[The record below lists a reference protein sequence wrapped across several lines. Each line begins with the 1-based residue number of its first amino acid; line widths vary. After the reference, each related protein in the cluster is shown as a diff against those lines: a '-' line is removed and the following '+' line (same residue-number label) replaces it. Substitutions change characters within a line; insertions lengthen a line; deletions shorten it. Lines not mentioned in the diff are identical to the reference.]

1 MDILYSGQV
10 DGFCIVSS
18 DSDYTRLAI
27 RLREAGMIVFGM
39 GEEKTPQALV
49 RACDRFVVLT
59 GHRKKTPAKPAK
71 KKVVKAEKA
80 PKAEKPVKKAE
91 PAKVDEPVT
100 IAEEEAPVSAITPL
114 EEIKRDI
121 ADLCLEM
128 QDDDGWTMASIIGD
142 QLRKRHPEFDTK
154 NYGSKKP
161 LVAFLRT
168 LGIYEISKKDAN
180 AVIRPKK

>member
-1 MDILYSGQV
+1 MLCNGLFHAVFHVAKDLALGAVHGIL
-10 DGFCIVSS
+10 
-18 DSDYTRLAI
+18 
-27 RLREAGMIVFGM
+27 
-39 GEEKTPQALV
+39 EEPQ
-49 RACDRFVVLT
+49 RADAAT
-59 GHRKKTPAKPAK
+59 IGHARPAQLGHGAAT
-71 KKVVKAEKA
+71 VGAAAKAEKA
-80 PKAEKPVKKAE
+80 PKAERTAKKTEQPRA
-91 PAKVDEPVT
+91 DEPTPPV
-100 IAEEEAPVSAITPL
+100 EEEAPVSAITPL

-161 LVAFLRT
+161 LTAFLRA
-168 LGIYEISKKDAN
+168 LGTYEISKKDAN